1 MLPSFVIGLREGLEA
16 ALIVGII
23 AAFLVTRGRGLRPMW
38 LGVALAIALC
48 ASLAVIFTVVG
59 SQLSFKARET
69 VEGVLSLVAVAG
81 VTYMI
86 VWMRRHSR
94 ELKGQLE
101 TRAALALTAGSGLAL
116 AFMAFF
122 AVLREGLETAIF
134 LLAAFQQTADP
145 LVAGLGA
152 LIGVLV
158 AVGLGYGI
166 YRGGIRIDMA
176 RFFKVTGVVLVFVA
190 AGLLASA
197 VHEFAEA
204 GSPHRR
210 TERRLRPVVAGL
222 ERERPGLADHRH
234 VRTPTGA
241 HGRRSV
247 RLARLR
253 GADDHLH
260 PEARSS
266 HGDSRYTNRVDGR
279 LRSRPPPERS
289 TMPNRRNTRLLV
301 LAALVAIA
309 AGCTSTGGEGDVAV
323 SLRDDAVTLSPA
335 TADAGSVTFAATND
349 GSVTHEI
356 EVFSGDVDPST
367 LPIENNVAS
376 TEGLTLI
383 DEIEDIT
390 PGSSADLTIDL
401 DAGTYVVM
409 CNLAGHFEQGMYAS
423 LEVA

>member
-1 MLPSFVIGLREGLEA
+1 
-16 ALIVGII
+16 
-23 AAFLVTRGRGLRPMW
+23 MW

-59 SQLSFKARET
+59 SQLSFKTRET

-94 ELKGQLE
+94 ELKGHLE

-166 YRGGIRIDMA
+166 YKGGVRIDMA

-190 AGLLASA
+190 GGLLASA

-204 GSPHRR
+204 GVLTIGQSPAFDMSWLVSPGSVQASLI
-210 TERRLRPVVAGL
+210 TGMFGLQPVPTVA
-222 ERERPGLADHRH
+222 EVFVWLAY
-234 VRTPTGA
+234 VVPMTVYILKP
-241 HGRRSV
+241 V
-247 RLARLR
+247 
-253 GADDHLH
+253 
-260 PEARSS
+260 
-266 HGDSRYTNRVDGR
+266 
-279 LRSRPPPERS
+279 RS
-289 TMPNRRNTRLLV
+289 TET
-301 LAALVAIA
+301 
-309 AGCTSTGGEGDVAV
+309 
-323 SLRDDAVTLSPA
+323 
-335 TADAGSVTFAATND
+335 
-349 GSVTHEI
+349 
-356 EVFSGDVDPST
+356 
-367 LPIENNVAS
+367 
-376 TEGLTLI
+376 
-383 DEIEDIT
+383 
-390 PGSSADLTIDL
+390 
-401 DAGTYVVM
+401 AGTRTV
-409 CNLAGHFEQGMYAS
+409 S
-423 LEVA
+423 TVA

>member
-23 AAFLVTRGRGLRPMW
+23 AAFLTTRGRGLRPMW

-59 SQLSFKARET
+59 SQLSFKTRET

-94 ELKGQLE
+94 ELKGHLE

-166 YRGGIRIDMA
+166 YKGGVRIDMA

-190 AGLLASA
+190 GGLLASA

-204 GSPHRR
+204 GVLTVGQSPAFDLSWLVSPGSVQASLI
-210 TERRLRPVVAGL
+210 TGMFGLQPVPTVA
-222 ERERPGLADHRH
+222 EVFVWLAY
-234 VRTPTGA
+234 VVPMTVYILKP
-241 HGRRSV
+241 V
-247 RLARLR
+247 
-253 GADDHLH
+253 
-260 PEARSS
+260 
-266 HGDSRYTNRVDGR
+266 
-279 LRSRPPPERS
+279 RS
-289 TMPNRRNTRLLV
+289 TET
-301 LAALVAIA
+301 
-309 AGCTSTGGEGDVAV
+309 
-323 SLRDDAVTLSPA
+323 
-335 TADAGSVTFAATND
+335 
-349 GSVTHEI
+349 
-356 EVFSGDVDPST
+356 
-367 LPIENNVAS
+367 
-376 TEGLTLI
+376 
-383 DEIEDIT
+383 
-390 PGSSADLTIDL
+390 
-401 DAGTYVVM
+401 AGTRTV
-409 CNLAGHFEQGMYAS
+409 S
-423 LEVA
+423 TVA

>member
-23 AAFLVTRGRGLRPMW
+23 AAFLTTRGRGLRPMW

-59 SQLSFKARET
+59 SQLSFKTRET
-69 VEGVLSLVAVAG
+69 LEGVLSLVAVAG

-94 ELKGQLE
+94 ELKDHLE

-166 YRGGIRIDMA
+166 YKGGVRIDMA

-190 AGLLASA
+190 GGLLASA

-204 GSPHRR
+204 GVLTVGQSPAFDMSWLVSPGSVQASLI
-210 TERRLRPVVAGL
+210 TGMFGLQPVPTVA
-222 ERERPGLADHRH
+222 EVFVWLAY
-234 VRTPTGA
+234 VVPMTVYILKP
-241 HGRRSV
+241 V
-247 RLARLR
+247 
-253 GADDHLH
+253 
-260 PEARSS
+260 
-266 HGDSRYTNRVDGR
+266 
-279 LRSRPPPERS
+279 RS
-289 TMPNRRNTRLLV
+289 TET
-301 LAALVAIA
+301 
-309 AGCTSTGGEGDVAV
+309 
-323 SLRDDAVTLSPA
+323 
-335 TADAGSVTFAATND
+335 
-349 GSVTHEI
+349 
-356 EVFSGDVDPST
+356 
-367 LPIENNVAS
+367 
-376 TEGLTLI
+376 
-383 DEIEDIT
+383 
-390 PGSSADLTIDL
+390 
-401 DAGTYVVM
+401 AGTRTV
-409 CNLAGHFEQGMYAS
+409 S
-423 LEVA
+423 TVA

>member
-69 VEGVLSLVAVAG
+69 AEGVLSLVAVAG

-101 TRAALALTAGSGLAL
+101 TRAALALSAGSGLAL

-166 YRGGIRIDMA
+166 YRGGVRIDMA

-204 GSPHRR
+204 GVLTVGQSAAFDLSWLVSPGSVQASLITGMFGLQPVPTVAEVFVWLAYVVPMTVYILKPARR
-210 TERRLRPVVAGL
+210 TAPAG
-222 ERERPGLADHRH
+222 A
-234 VRTPTGA
+234 RT
-241 HGRRSV
+241 V
-247 RLARLR
+247 
-253 GADDHLH
+253 
-260 PEARSS
+260 
-266 HGDSRYTNRVDGR
+266 
-279 LRSRPPPERS
+279 S
-289 TMPNRRNTRLLV
+289 T
-301 LAALVAIA
+301 AA
-309 AGCTSTGGEGDVAV
+309 
-323 SLRDDAVTLSPA
+323 
-335 TADAGSVTFAATND
+335 
-349 GSVTHEI
+349 
-356 EVFSGDVDPST
+356 
-367 LPIENNVAS
+367 
-376 TEGLTLI
+376 
-383 DEIEDIT
+383 
-390 PGSSADLTIDL
+390 
-401 DAGTYVVM
+401 
-409 CNLAGHFEQGMYAS
+409 
-423 LEVA
+423 

>member
-23 AAFLVTRGRGLRPMW
+23 AAFLTTRGRGLRPMW

-59 SQLSFKARET
+59 SQLSFKTRET

-94 ELKGQLE
+94 ELKGHLE

-166 YRGGIRIDMA
+166 YKGGVRIDMA

-190 AGLLASA
+190 GGLLASA

-204 GSPHRR
+204 GVLTVGQSPAFDMSWLVSPGSVQASLI
-210 TERRLRPVVAGL
+210 TGMFGLQPVPTVA
-222 ERERPGLADHRH
+222 EVFVWLAY
-234 VRTPTGA
+234 VVPMTVYILKP
-241 HGRRSV
+241 V
-247 RLARLR
+247 
-253 GADDHLH
+253 
-260 PEARSS
+260 
-266 HGDSRYTNRVDGR
+266 
-279 LRSRPPPERS
+279 RS
-289 TMPNRRNTRLLV
+289 TET
-301 LAALVAIA
+301 
-309 AGCTSTGGEGDVAV
+309 
-323 SLRDDAVTLSPA
+323 
-335 TADAGSVTFAATND
+335 
-349 GSVTHEI
+349 
-356 EVFSGDVDPST
+356 
-367 LPIENNVAS
+367 
-376 TEGLTLI
+376 
-383 DEIEDIT
+383 
-390 PGSSADLTIDL
+390 
-401 DAGTYVVM
+401 AGTRTV
-409 CNLAGHFEQGMYAS
+409 S
-423 LEVA
+423 TVA

>member
-69 VEGVLSLVAVAG
+69 AEGVLSLVAVAG

-116 AFMAFF
+116 AAMAFF
-122 AVLREGLETAIF
+122 AVLREGLETAVF
-134 LLAAFQQTADP
+134 LLAAFQQTAEP

-166 YRGGIRIDMA
+166 YRGGVRIDMA
-176 RFFKVTGVVLVFVA
+176 RFFKVTGIVLVFVA

-204 GSPHRR
+204 GVLTAGQGAAIDLSWLVSP
-210 TERRLRPVVAGL
+210 
-222 ERERPGLADHRH
+222 
-234 VRTPTGA
+234 
-241 HGRRSV
+241 
-247 RLARLR
+247 
-253 GADDHLH
+253 
-260 PEARSS
+260 
-266 HGDSRYTNRVDGR
+266 
-279 LRSRPPPERS
+279 
-289 TMPNRRNTRLLV
+289 
-301 LAALVAIA
+301 
-309 AGCTSTGGEGDVAV
+309 
-323 SLRDDAVTLSPA
+323 
-335 TADAGSVTFAATND
+335 GSVQASLITGMFGLQPVPTVA
-349 GSVTHEI
+349 
-356 EVFSGDVDPST
+356 EVLVWLAYVVPMT
-367 LPIENNVAS
+367 IYILKPIPRAE
-376 TEGLTLI
+376 T
-383 DEIEDIT
+383 
-390 PGSSADLTIDL
+390 
-401 DAGTYVVM
+401 AGTRTVST
-409 CNLAGHFEQGMYAS
+409 AA
-423 LEVA
+423 